1 MNVLIVND
9 DGAGARGIRELA
21 EELSSVAH
29 VYVCAPYRQQSGKS
43 HSITIGSHVFVQEI
57 SFPHAEAAMQTTG
70 TPSDCVKIGL
80 QFFSEQGVSID
91 MVYSGINL
99 GSNLGV
105 DTLYSGTVGAAM
117 EAAVSGY
124 PAAAVSAGGRHPEHF
139 EAARALARC
148 VLSMKEDIPADSL
161 LNINVPD
168 LPEEDLNGVLVTRL
182 GHRNFR
188 DGFRL
193 QDDGGYRL
201 MGSPQDFTA
210 ADRAYDL
217 AAFAQGYASVT
228 PISFDQTSTQW
239 LSRLRAEQFVYSG
252 K

>member
-1 MNVLIVND
+1 MNILIVND
-9 DGAGARGIRELA
+9 DGAEARGIRELA
-21 EELSSVAH
+21 EELSSASS
-29 VYVCAPYRQQSGKS
+29 VYVCAPDRQQSGKS

-57 SFPHAEAAMQTTG
+57 TFPHAEAAMQTTG

-80 QFFSEQGVSID
+80 QFFTAQGVSID

-124 PAAAVSAGGRHPEHF
+124 PAAAVSAGGHHPEHF
-139 EAARALARC
+139 EAARTLARE
-148 VLSMKEDIPADSL
+148 VLSMKDEIPPDSL

-168 LPEEDLNGVLVTRL
+168 LPEEELKGVLVTRL

-193 QDDGGYRL
+193 QEDGGYRL
-201 MGSPQDFTA
+201 TGSPQDFTG

-228 PISFDQTSTQW
+228 PISFDRTSTEW
-239 LSRLRAEQFVYSG
+239 MSRLHAENYQL
-252 K
+252 